1 MHPFSEAAA
10 PDFNVMRQSLV
21 VTRYEMDVDGIVGE
35 GSDQLLQKTNKG
47 LSLGP

>member
-1 MHPFSEAAA
+1 MSPFSEAAA

-21 VTRYEMDVDGIVGE
+21 VTRYEMDVVGE